1 MGNEFDLV
9 EDELAV
15 KEPGFPLEAYTIR
28 NSDEEPGRA
37 TDGQSFRLI
46 PYGKRGRSMVGA
58 AQIAIERN
66 GDGYLSATSA
76 PAAAPRRTGPA

>member
-1 MGNEFDLV
+1 MPQEAFIAFAQARCGRHCRRGCLRLSFNRNQFLAALSLHFGLLLAPVGNEFDLV

-37 TDGQSFRLI
+37 TDG
-46 PYGKRGRSMVGA
+46 
-58 AQIAIERN
+58 
-66 GDGYLSATSA
+66 
-76 PAAAPRRTGPA
+76 